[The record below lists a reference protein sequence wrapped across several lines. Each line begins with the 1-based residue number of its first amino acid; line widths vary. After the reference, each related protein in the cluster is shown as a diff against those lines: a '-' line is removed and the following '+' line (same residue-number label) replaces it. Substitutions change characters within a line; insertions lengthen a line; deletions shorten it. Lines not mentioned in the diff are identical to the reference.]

1 MKGWATGDVALNRHM
16 YESSW
21 SKEWNFSWLGNIRDR
36 NNQEVRS
43 EMHKGNKI
51 ERSIPRQYNWKIPKV
66 QQLCF
71 GRTFSLKNLR
81 SCCFMRKLA
90 IIYLPSSAA
99 ILTGQRVFCLNLNLT
114 NAELSKRSQ
123 LKERTRRLFNS
134 EVIFP
139 LRSPKSLNVKPV
151 S

>member
-1 MKGWATGDVALNRHM
+1 
-16 YESSW
+16 
-21 SKEWNFSWLGNIRDR
+21 
-36 NNQEVRS
+36 
-43 EMHKGNKI
+43 
-51 ERSIPRQYNWKIPKV
+51 
-66 QQLCF
+66 
-71 GRTFSLKNLR
+71 
-81 SCCFMRKLA
+81 MRKLA

-139 LRSPKSLNVKPV
+139 LRSPTSLNVTPV
-151 S
+151 SEGGRTTKASPGLCSLPNSRAVPKRDP

>member
-1 MKGWATGDVALNRHM
+1 
-16 YESSW
+16 
-21 SKEWNFSWLGNIRDR
+21 
-36 NNQEVRS
+36 
-43 EMHKGNKI
+43 MHKGNKI

-99 ILTGQRVFCLNLNLT
+99 ILTGQRVFCLTWTWQTLNSL
-114 NAELSKRSQ
+114 NEADWRSEHADF
-123 LKERTRRLFNS
+123 LILRWFFLS
-134 EVIFP
+134 EVQRHLMSRPWAKAAGRRRPTQAFAPCLTVAPFP
-139 LRSPKSLNVKPV
+139 RGTPSAVGASEPSL
-151 S
+151 